1 MIIVET
7 ANPDLPLMW
16 LSSCKALAEV
26 STPVGKHLVYT
37 RGSCRL
43 RFCVRYRAAL
53 PVPAVSIP
61 CGETYELRIAAV
73 TRMHLITRAS
83 SFTSQG
89 AHVITHNQ
97 RLRLTR
103 FLAIHDALVA
113 GASSRD
119 LAYGL
124 IFPNHRPLV
133 GATWKASSERRQ
145 VLRLIAQA
153 RSLVSGGYRD
163 ILLHR

>member
-7 ANPDLPLMW
+7 ADLARPLTW
-16 LSSCKALAEV
+16 LTGCKPLAEV
-26 STPVGKHLVYT
+26 STAAGKHLIYSQ
-37 RGSCRL
+37 GNGRL
-43 RFCVRYRAAL
+43 RLCIRYRTTL
-53 PVPAVSIP
+53 PTPAVSIP
-61 CGETYELRIAAV
+61 CDDIYELRVAAV
-73 TRMHLITRAS
+73 AHMHLITRAS
-83 SFTSQG
+83 SSEPKG
-89 AHVITHNQ
+89 AHIMTRNQ
-97 RLRLTR
+97 RLRLSR
-103 FLAIHDALVA
+103 FLAIHDTLAA

-153 RSLVSGGYRD
+153 RSLVSRGYRD

>member
-7 ANPDLPLMW
+7 ANPAPPLIW
-16 LSSCKALAEV
+16 LSSCKPLAEV
-26 STPVGKHLVYT
+26 STSDGKHLVYA
-37 RGSCRL
+37 RDSYRL
-43 RFCVRYRAAL
+43 RLCVRFRSAL

-61 CGETYELRIAAV
+61 CDETYELRIAAV
-73 TRMHLITRAS
+73 TRMHLIARTNSALPQS
-83 SFTSQG
+83 
-89 AHVITHNQ
+89 AHVMTRNQ

-103 FLAIHDALVA
+103 FLAIHDALEA

-124 IFPNHRPLV
+124 IIPNHHRLV

>member
-1 MIIVET
+1 
-7 ANPDLPLMW
+7 MW
-16 LSSCKALAEV
+16 LSSCKPLAEM
-26 STPVGKHLVYT
+26 STSVGKHLVYT
-37 RGSCRL
+37 SDTCRMRL
-43 RFCVRYRAAL
+43 CVRYRAAL
-53 PVPAVSIP
+53 PIPAVSIP
-61 CGETYELRIAAV
+61 YDETYELRIAAV

-83 SFTSQG
+83 SSTSQG

-97 RLRLTR
+97 RLRLSR
-103 FLAIHDALVA
+103 FLAIYDALVA

-153 RSLVSGGYRD
+153 RRQVSSGYRD

>member
-1 MIIVET
+1 
-7 ANPDLPLMW
+7 
-16 LSSCKALAEV
+16 
-26 STPVGKHLVYT
+26 
-37 RGSCRL
+37 
-43 RFCVRYRAAL
+43 
-53 PVPAVSIP
+53 
-61 CGETYELRIAAV
+61 
-73 TRMHLITRAS
+73 MHLITRGS
-83 SFTSQG
+83 SPTSQG

-103 FLAIHDALVA
+103 FLAIHDALAA

-124 IFPNHRPLV
+124 IFPNHRPLA
-133 GATWKASSERRQ
+133 GATSTASSERRQ
-145 VLRLIAQA
+145 VLRLIAQT

>member
-7 ANPDLPLMW
+7 ADLDGQLIW
-16 LSSCKALAEV
+16 LSGCETLTEV
-26 STPVGKHLVYT
+26 STSTGKHFVSS
-37 RGSCRL
+37 RGSVRL
-43 RFCVRYRAAL
+43 RLCVRYRAAL

-61 CGETYELRIAAV
+61 CDETYELRIAAV

-83 SFTSQG
+83 SSTSQG

-97 RLRLTR
+97 RLRLSR
-103 FLAIHDALVA
+103 FLAIYDALVA

-153 RSLVSGGYRD
+153 RRHVSSGYRD

>member
-1 MIIVET
+1 
-7 ANPDLPLMW
+7 MW
-16 LSSCKALAEV
+16 LSSLKPLAEIAT
-26 STPVGKHLVYT
+26 SDGKHLVYT

-43 RFCVRYRAAL
+43 RLCIRHQAAL

-61 CGETYELRIAAV
+61 CDETYELRVAAV
-73 TRMHLITRAS
+73 TRMHLMTRAS
-83 SFTSQG
+83 SSTSQG
-89 AHVITHNQ
+89 AQLITHNQ
-97 RLRLTR
+97 RLRLSR
-103 FLAIHDALVA
+103 FLAIHDALGA

-119 LAYGL
+119 LAYDL
-124 IFPNHRPLV
+124 IFPNHSRLV

-153 RSLVSGGYRD
+153 RGLVSRGYRD

>member
-1 MIIVET
+1 M
-7 ANPDLPLMW
+7 MW
-16 LSSCKALAEV
+16 LSSCKPLAEV
-26 STPVGKHLVYT
+26 STSDGKHLVYA
-37 RGSCRL
+37 RDSYRL

-61 CGETYELRIAAV
+61 CDETYELRVAAV

-83 SFTSQG
+83 SSTSQG
-89 AHVITHNQ
+89 ANVITHNQ
-97 RLRLTR
+97 RLRLSR

-124 IFPNHRPLV
+124 IFPNHHRLV

-153 RSLVSGGYRD
+153 RSLVSRGYRD

>member
-16 LSSCKALAEV
+16 LSSWKPLGRA
-26 STPVGKHLVYT
+26 STSDGKHIVYT

-43 RFCVRYRAAL
+43 RLCVRYRAAL

-61 CGETYELRIAAV
+61 CDETYELRIAAV

-83 SFTSQG
+83 SAASHG

-97 RLRLTR
+97 RLRLSR
-103 FLAIHDALVA
+103 FLAIHDALGA

-119 LAYGL
+119 VAYGL
-124 IFPNHRPLV
+124 IFPNHCPLV

-153 RSLVSGGYRD
+153 RSLVSCGYRD

>member
-1 MIIVET
+1 
-7 ANPDLPLMW
+7 MW
-16 LSSCKALAEV
+16 LSSFKPLAEV
-26 STPVGKHLVYT
+26 STSDGKHLVYT

-43 RFCVRYRAAL
+43 RLCVRYRAAL

-61 CGETYELRIAAV
+61 YDETYELRIAAV
-73 TRMHLITRAS
+73 TRMHLITRAARS
-83 SFTSQG
+83 TSQG
-89 AHVITHNQ
+89 ANVIPHNQ
-97 RLRLTR
+97 RLRLGR

-113 GASSRD
+113 GASSHD

-124 IFPNHRPLV
+124 IFPNHHRLV
-133 GATWKASSERRQ
+133 GATWKAPSERRQ